1 MHKCMVENS
10 IKREALNR
18 LMELRNEFKAASD
31 AAIKRKRVV
40 ENQER
45 LEISWA
51 NECAKMAVANRY
63 ATRGNRSPQSTKGE
77 QA

>member
-10 IKREALNR
+10 IKKAALAR
-18 LMELRNEFKAASD
+18 LIELRDEFKAASD

-40 ENQER
+40 ENAER

-51 NECAKMAVANRY
+51 NECAKVAVANRHT
-63 ATRGNRSPQSTKGE
+63 TRLSRKGE

>member
-10 IKREALNR
+10 IKKQALAR
-18 LMELRNEFKAASD
+18 LMELRDEFKAASD

-51 NECAKMAVANRY
+51 NECAKVAVANRR
-63 ATRGNRSPQSTKGE
+63 TTPINRKGE
-77 QA
+77 TA

>member
-10 IKREALNR
+10 IKKQALAR
-18 LMELRNEFKAASD
+18 LMELRDEFKRHAEVTQMQ
-31 AAIKRKRVV
+31 KRRV

-51 NECAKMAVANRY
+51 NECART
-63 ATRGNRSPQSTKGE
+63 TRLQQQTGGNRSPQSTKKGTR
-77 QA
+77 A

>member
-10 IKREALNR
+10 IKKQALAR
-18 LMELRNEFKAASD
+18 LMELRNEFKQASD

-40 ENQER
+40 ENAER

-51 NECAKMAVANRY
+51 NECSRT
-63 ATRGNRSPQSTKGE
+63 TRLSRKGE
-77 QA
+77 AA

>member
-10 IKREALNR
+10 IKKQALAR
-18 LMELRNEFKAASD
+18 LLELRNEFKRHAD
-31 AAIKRKRVV
+31 VTQMQKRRV

-51 NECAKMAVANRY
+51 NECAKVAVANRHT
-63 ATRGNRSPQSTKGE
+63 TRISRKGE
-77 QA
+77 AA